1 VAATLVTSGVKP
13 DSTALMRGDG
23 YRYGTVKGLEIDV
36 TCDRESHG
44 DFTANTAGVK
54 FRLPF

>member
-1 VAATLVTSGVKP
+1 
-13 DSTALMRGDG
+13 MRGDG